1 MSSGSV
7 RCARSHSILTRASQP
22 NELERMTN
30 SLMVLIKTAV
40 SPNAQFVR
48 SPEAMWL
55 TLVSRGGDRKFSAER
70 TVELEEVD
78 LRENWPE
85 VQNRPLGSIYGLY
98 HPSGKIF
105 LVKHR
110 WCVKTLV
117 HETLHSASI
126 TAARTE
132 LRRRYYTL
140 FEGLTEFYCGYL
152 LSKHYPKCYE
162 SWKGEIFKA
171 CSMRVQYYPHLWGA
185 MCKFISIQ
193 HLGEIY
199 FWRGRSDWETLFEDF
214 VNNIRKEGYPRFRN
228 ILQTSGQLPF
238 VQYLRDECIR
248 NFCDKFKRMYE
259 SVTEALD
266 FSSMEK

>member
-1 MSSGSV
+1 
-7 RCARSHSILTRASQP
+7 
-22 NELERMTN
+22 MTDD
-30 SLMVLIKTAV
+30 LMVLIKTAV
-40 SPNAQFVR
+40 TSDVEFVCPPQPMR
-48 SPEAMWL
+48 L
-55 TLVSRGGDRKFSAER
+55 TLMSKGRER
-70 TVELEEVD
+70 MLSTERVVELEEID
-78 LRENWPE
+78 LYENLPE
-85 VQNRPLGSIYGLY
+85 VQSRPLGSVYGLY
-98 HPSGKIF
+98 HPTGRIF
-105 LVKHR
+105 LVKGR
-110 WCVKTLV
+110 WCIKTLV
-117 HETLHSASI
+117 HETLHGASI

-132 LRRRYYTL
+132 LGRQYYML